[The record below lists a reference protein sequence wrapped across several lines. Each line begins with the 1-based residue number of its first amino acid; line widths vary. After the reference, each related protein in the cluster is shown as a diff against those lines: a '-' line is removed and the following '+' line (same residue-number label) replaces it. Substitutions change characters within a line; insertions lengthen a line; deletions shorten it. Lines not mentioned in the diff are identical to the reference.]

1 MARWRVF
8 RGEDV
13 NDMARARSWR
23 DLRAD
28 AIESG
33 HVSEDGIADARS
45 YHDEQNRA
53 YRLRQLRKAR
63 MARQEDVAA
72 VMNVSQSRIS
82 RIESGDIEHAELARC
97 ERTYRR

>member
-1 MARWRVF
+1 M
-8 RGEDV
+8 
-13 NDMARARSWR
+13 NDMVRAPNWR
-23 DLRAD
+23 DVRAG

-53 YRLRQLRKAR
+53 CRLPSAVCRLRQLRKSR

-82 RIESGDIEHAELARC
+82 LDRA
-97 ERTYRR
+97 